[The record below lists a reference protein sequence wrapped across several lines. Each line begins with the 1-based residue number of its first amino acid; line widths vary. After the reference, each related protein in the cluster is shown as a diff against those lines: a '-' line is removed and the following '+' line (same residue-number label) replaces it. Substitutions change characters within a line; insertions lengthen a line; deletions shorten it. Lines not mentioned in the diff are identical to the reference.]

1 MSRERIALDSLASL
15 VIQWQNMFN
24 KVIKEQ
30 EEADGRKRYK
40 VKIEDKETLINRALC
55 ENDDEYL

>member
-30 EEADGRKRYK
+30 EEADGRERYK
-40 VKIEDKETLINRALC
+40 VSIEDKETLINRALG

>member
-1 MSRERIALDSLASL
+1 
-15 VIQWQNMFN
+15 MFN

-30 EEADGRKRYK
+30 EEADGRERYK
-40 VKIEDKETLINRALC
+40 VKIEDKETIINRALC

>member
-30 EEADGRKRYK
+30 EEADGRERYK
-40 VKIEDKETLINRALC
+40 VKIEDKETLINRALG

>member
-1 MSRERIALDSLASL
+1 
-15 VIQWQNMFN
+15 MFN

-30 EEADGRKRYK
+30 EEADGRERYK
-40 VKIEDKETLINRALC
+40 VKIEDKETIINRAFS

>member
-30 EEADGRKRYK
+30 EEADGRERYR
-40 VKIEDKETLINRALC
+40 VKIEDKETLINRALG

>member
-30 EEADGRKRYK
+30 EEADGRERYK
-40 VKIEDKETLINRALC
+40 VKIEDKETIINRALC

>member
-30 EEADGRKRYK
+30 EEADGRERFK
-40 VKIEDKETLINRALC
+40 VEIENKEKLIDRALGKYV
-55 ENDDEYL
+55 DV

>member
-24 KVIKEQ
+24 KVIKE
-30 EEADGRKRYK
+30 EADGRERYK

>member
-30 EEADGRKRYK
+30 EEADGRERYK

>member
-30 EEADGRKRYK
+30 EEADGRERYK
-40 VKIEDKETLINRALC
+40 FKIEDKETIINRALC

>member
-1 MSRERIALDSLASL
+1 
-15 VIQWQNMFN
+15 MFN

-30 EEADGRKRYK
+30 EDVDGHERHK
-40 VKIEDKETLINRALC
+40 VKIEDKETLIKRALG

>member
-24 KVIKEQ
+24 KFIKEQ
-30 EEADGRKRYK
+30 EEADGRERYK
-40 VKIEDKETLINRALC
+40 VKIEDKETLINRALG

>member
-30 EEADGRKRYK
+30 EEADGRERYK

-55 ENDDEYL
+55 ENGDENL

>member
-30 EEADGRKRYK
+30 EEADGRERYK
-40 VKIEDKETLINRALC
+40 VKIEDKETLIKRALC
-55 ENDDEYL
+55 ENDDENL

>member
-24 KVIKEQ
+24 KVITHGP
-30 EEADGRKRYK
+30 D
-40 VKIEDKETLINRALC
+40 ETILINKDRK
-55 ENDDEYL
+55 

>member
-30 EEADGRKRYK
+30 AGDFWCIG
-40 VKIEDKETLINRALC
+40 IGT
-55 ENDDEYL
+55 